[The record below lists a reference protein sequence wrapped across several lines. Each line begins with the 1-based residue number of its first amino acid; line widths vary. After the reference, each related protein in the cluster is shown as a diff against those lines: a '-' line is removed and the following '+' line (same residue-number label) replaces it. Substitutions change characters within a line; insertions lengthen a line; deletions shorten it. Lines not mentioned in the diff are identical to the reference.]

1 MAFFDLFTI
10 FFAQFL
16 NFVFGVLQAILVS
29 VIGP

>member
-16 NFVFGVLQAILVS
+16 NFIFGITQAFIASVLS
-29 VIGP
+29 P